1 MQAFVIVFYIKL
13 IDAIR
18 NSILYVFKLSIISIY
33 KIIFDK
39 QKI

>member
-1 MQAFVIVFYIKL
+1 MQAFVIVFYITT
-13 IDAIR
+13 DAIR
-18 NSILYVFKLSIISIY
+18 NSILYVFILSIISIY